1 MNRGSLLRLTLDRSA
16 TTPSLARTRPA
27 RIGWLDSRYGSWR
40 GAARLALS
48 YPETMLGLAAIKR
61 PDPREVR
68 RIVFVCQGNICRSAF
83 AAAVA
88 RSRGLPVA
96 SFGLSTVTGMPAS
109 GWAKATAR
117 ALGYDLS
124 EHRTTAAEEFLL
136 HDGDLLL
143 AMEVRQ
149 LRRLAGHPR
158 LSAAPR
164 SMLGLWARPWIPH
177 LHDPVDLDARYFLA
191 CFRRIERAVDRLA
204 ADYHTLRESPA
215 PP

>member
-1 MNRGSLLRLTLDRSA
+1 MIRVSLLRFTLARSA
-16 TTPSLARTRPA
+16 PASSFAKTRPA

-61 PDPREVR
+61 PDPRQVR
-68 RIVFVCQGNICRSAF
+68 RIVFVCRGNICRSAF

-88 RSRGLPVA
+88 RDRGLPAA
-96 SFGLSTVTGMPAS
+96 SFGLATATGMPAN

-124 EHRTTAAEEFLL
+124 EHRTTAAEDFLL
-136 HDGDLLL
+136 KDGDLLL
-143 AMEVRQ
+143 AMEPRQ
-149 LRRLAGHPR
+149 LRRLAAHPR

-164 SMLGLWARPWIPH
+164 SMLGLWARPWMPY
-177 LHDPVDLDARYFLA
+177 LHDPVDLDARYFLT
-191 CFRRIERAVDRLA
+191 CFRRIERAVGRLA
-204 ADYHTLRESPA
+204 VDYRTLRSQA
-215 PP
+215 R